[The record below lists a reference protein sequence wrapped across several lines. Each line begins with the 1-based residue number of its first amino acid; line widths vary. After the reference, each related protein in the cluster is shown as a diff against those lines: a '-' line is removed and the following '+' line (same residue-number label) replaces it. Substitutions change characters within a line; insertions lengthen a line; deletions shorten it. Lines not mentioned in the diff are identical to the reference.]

1 MEQLTND
8 RSITFNEGE
17 LNMLV
22 SAAKWTKYLSILG
35 FIGIGLYALIF
46 IFLLFAV
53 AVAGPRA
60 GAEMIPALIII
71 PIFVGIYIAPVISL
85 YKFSS
90 KTIEG
95 VQFMNKDI
103 LLHAFDQLRS
113 HFRSVGILTIVMLGL
128 YVLIIFFA
136 VIAGIAMAL

>member
-1 MEQLTND
+1 MSSLSRNTVTRAFSI
-8 RSITFNEGE
+8 RSFA
-17 LNMLV
+17 LWLLSV
-22 SAAKWTKYLSILG
+22 SKS
-35 FIGIGLYALIF
+35 
-46 IFLLFAV
+46 
-53 AVAGPRA
+53 
-60 GAEMIPALIII
+60 M
-71 PIFVGIYIAPVISL
+71 L

-113 HFRSVGILTIVMLGL
+113 HFRYVGILTIVMLGL

>member
-1 MEQLTND
+1 MEELPME
-8 RSITFNEGE
+8 RSITLHEGE
-17 LNMLV
+17 LSPLV

-35 FIGIGLYALIF
+35 FVGIGLYALIF

-60 GAEMIPALIII
+60 SAEMIPALIII
-71 PIFVGIYIAPVISL
+71 PIFIGLYIAPVISL

-95 VQFMNKDI
+95 VQFMNKEI

-113 HFRSVGILTIVMLGL
+113 HFRYVGILTIVMIGL
-128 YVLIIFFA
+128 YVLIIILA
-136 VIAGIAMAL
+136 IVAGIAAAL